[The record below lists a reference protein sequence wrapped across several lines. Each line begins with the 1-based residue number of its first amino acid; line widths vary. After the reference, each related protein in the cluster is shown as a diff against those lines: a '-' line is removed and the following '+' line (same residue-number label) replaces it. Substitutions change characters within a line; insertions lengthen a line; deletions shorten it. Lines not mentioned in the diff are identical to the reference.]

1 MIWARARR
9 WIIWVDL
16 AVPALQDRGVQLLIC
31 SQTGKVTP
39 FGVQRAEGVGDDL
52 GDRRAPP
59 LRRLRLA
66 DATLLTTAASALRGD
81 ETTLDVR
88 PRVLVLSEPGGLGGA
103 LLRKLDQAG
112 ATGKTVT
119 PGSDTELT
127 KVLSGQWAAVAV
139 VTREDV
145 LALRLTLLCGHVR
158 PDIPL
163 WVTLFDRT
171 LIHRLRQEVPSVNI
185 VSSAELVARELAD
198 HCFAMTA
205 AAPRWRH
212 GIRVVDGA
220 LRLLVWA
227 GAGLFGA
234 LVVQTAISIIA
245 LHENVLN
252 GIFFSTRAIAT
263 VADAPTSDS
272 GPAWF
277 KIVSAVNIVA
287 ALVLVAVFTAAL
299 VRRLSRPR
307 LTTIVGRRTAPAR
320 GHVVLVG
327 FGQVGF
333 RLSQAL
339 RDRGV
344 AVIAVERSLDAPYVR
359 LAQKAGIPVVIGRG
373 DDRATLE
380 LVGARHCAV
389 VAAVTSDDLVNVA
402 VGLAASDVRRGVP
415 IALRLGD
422 GGVASETESLLHLGR
437 IFDAH
442 HLAATTLAEAICA
455 KVFHPEPDVPDATA
469 QQVPRPPIPRSPD
482 QRA

>member
-1 MIWARARR
+1 M
-9 WIIWVDL
+9 
-16 AVPALQDRGVQLLIC
+16 PRG
-31 SQTGKVTP
+31 SS
-39 FGVQRAEGVGDDL
+39 FGACG
-52 GDRRAPP
+52 
-59 LRRLRLA
+59 LRLA
-66 DATLLTTAASALRGD
+66 DGTLLTTTAPASPGGK
-81 ETTLDVR
+81 TTLDAR

-112 ATGKTVT
+112 ATGETVA

-127 KVLSGQWAAVAV
+127 EVLSGPWAAVAV
-139 VTREDV
+139 VTRDDV

-158 PDIPL
+158 PDMPL

-171 LIHRLRQEVPSVNI
+171 LIHRLRQEVPSVSI
-185 VSSAELVARELAD
+185 VSSAELVAREVAD
-198 HCFAMTA
+198 YCCAMTSA
-205 AAPRWRH
+205 TARWRH
-212 GIRVVDGA
+212 GVRVVDGA
-220 LRLLVWA
+220 LRLLIGA
-227 GAGLFGA
+227 GAGLLGV

-252 GIFFSTRAIAT
+252 GVYFSTRAIAT

-277 KIVSAVNIVA
+277 KIVSAVDIIT
-287 ALVLVAVFTAAL
+287 ALVLLAVFTAAL

-307 LTTIVGRRTAPAR
+307 LTTVVGRRTAPAR

-344 AVIAVERSLDAPYVR
+344 AVIAVERTLDAPYVR
-359 LAQKAGIPVVIGRG
+359 LAQKARIPVVIGRG

-380 LVGARHCAV
+380 LVGARRCAV

-402 VGLAASDVRRGVP
+402 VGLAASDVKPGIP
-415 IALRLGD
+415 LALRLGD

-455 KVFHPEPDVPDATA
+455 KVFHPQADLPDDTA
-469 QQVPRPPIPRSPD
+469 PYLPRPAIPRSRD
-482 QRA
+482 QRP